1 MIASLIRYAFER
13 SELARLEAAHGKSG
27 AREAARTEEYHRKAA
42 HDGLI
47 QLVTRHFESDKV
59 RDALLYVLGGCEG
72 HPFLPSFEFQAPMTE
87 DDPLTMELLFGPT
100 PRTTPSTTAP
110 AAVAAAAA
118 TSPTSATAATA
129 AQAVAG
135 PLGAPLA
142 AAGHAK
148 PLVAPKGAQ
157 LPRGVDHRRGHGEG
171 FMAGLSLGVYLV
183 SRIASHNA
191 AGFWAT
197 VLFAPSALSTMYVP
211 TMAGDEFAMILA
223 ASDYV
228 GWYKCQNG
236 HPYSVGNCTRPMQ
249 LARCPA
255 CGAPIGGTNHEDVAG
270 VTRLG
275 VRDEL
280 VRKVN
285 GPTSDGARDN
295 PNTKKGYHR
304 DDILAGAKSNMSDIV
319 PRAAEATT
327 RVLRI
332 FMHTLLHLHGSTT
345 ERWTALHDVLKPP
358 ELRPSDAEASK
369 GGAKRVERAVRSYL
383 EDQILSDWEGL
394 QEMYGLDEEQV
405 MLALVLVAARMHQVS
420 STLKGFA
427 TEAARS
433 SFECAF
439 EWRCVQPIFGA
450 NVVATVLAVQR
461 EIDPAG
467 DVEACR
473 NAFGML
479 WPAISDEEPEP
490 EKRSKEPQEDEATA
504 ASKALSKA
512 VLSAQR
518 LAWLWNPAPDASLR
532 LFKLEFGSSVWLAK
546 QFPLI
551 AALLKHERR
560 LPLVGC
566 VADVLRW
573 HAVLFRALRHGLRRE
588 EAAELSNA
596 QAIERLPRDQQ
607 PEARIVLETFCE
619 SFNRSFV
626 LVERLFECQANPY
639 LYEADEGE
647 VRIDLS
653 GEILMTF

>member
-1 MIASLIRYAFER
+1 
-13 SELARLEAAHGKSG
+13 
-27 AREAARTEEYHRKAA
+27 
-42 HDGLI
+42 
-47 QLVTRHFESDKV
+47 
-59 RDALLYVLGGCEG
+59 
-72 HPFLPSFEFQAPMTE
+72 
-87 DDPLTMELLFGPT
+87 
-100 PRTTPSTTAP
+100 
-110 AAVAAAAA
+110 
-118 TSPTSATAATA
+118 
-129 AQAVAG
+129 
-135 PLGAPLA
+135 
-142 AAGHAK
+142 
-148 PLVAPKGAQ
+148 
-157 LPRGVDHRRGHGEG
+157 
-171 FMAGLSLGVYLV
+171 MAGLSLGVYLV

-473 NAFGML
+473 NAFGVL
-479 WPAISDEEPEP
+479 WSAISDEEPEP

-647 VRIDLS
+647 VRIDRS
-653 GEILMTF
+653 T

>member
-1 MIASLIRYAFER
+1 M
-13 SELARLEAAHGKSG
+13 
-27 AREAARTEEYHRKAA
+27 
-42 HDGLI
+42 
-47 QLVTRHFESDKV
+47 TRHFESDKV

-110 AAVAAAAA
+110 ATVAAAAA

-129 AQAVAG
+129 AQAVAD

-157 LPRGVDHRRGHGEG
+157 LPRGVDRRRGHGEG

-473 NAFGML
+473 NAFGVL